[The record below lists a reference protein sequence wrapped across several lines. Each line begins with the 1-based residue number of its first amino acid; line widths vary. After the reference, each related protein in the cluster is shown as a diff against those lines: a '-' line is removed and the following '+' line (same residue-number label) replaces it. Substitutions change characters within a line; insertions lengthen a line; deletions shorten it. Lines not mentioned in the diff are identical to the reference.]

1 MSSIQIP
8 PLPERLPRRV
18 ESVVGDIRS
27 DRRKRLLQAMYVAA
41 ATGYALSLDLR
52 RELANSLTVVH
63 DNASVKSAYDET
75 LPALGLVERQV
86 LPFVRGS
93 RIALLRLT
101 DKGQAL
107 CREMGW
113 PVVENEWQR
122 LIDHH
127 RGDVLLTH
135 TSGLLSF
142 ASQAR
147 RRGWRITLLPQ
158 VQAALE
164 PDLLLE
170 AADGLESLQ
179 IYAEFETRGH
189 GKLRKWRKAAEF
201 QGFVAIGTFIPSQ
214 RRRMIEEC
222 KEARV
227 SGLAS
232 DLETLIQREH
242 AGAPGPLWLERWQSR
257 RDFYSGRKVPPP
269 YMG

>member
-27 DRRKRLLQAMYVAA
+27 DRRKRLLQALHVAA

-52 RELANSLTVVH
+52 RNLADSLSVVH

-75 LPALGLVERQV
+75 LPALGLMERQV

-101 DKGQAL
+101 DKGRAL

-113 PVVENEWQR
+113 PVVENEWQC
-122 LIDHH
+122 LIDQH

-147 RRGWRITLLPQ
+147 RRGWRVTLLPQ

-164 PDLLLE
+164 PDLLLQDE
-170 AADGLESLQ
+170 DGLQ

-232 DLETLIQREH
+232 DLETLIQCEH